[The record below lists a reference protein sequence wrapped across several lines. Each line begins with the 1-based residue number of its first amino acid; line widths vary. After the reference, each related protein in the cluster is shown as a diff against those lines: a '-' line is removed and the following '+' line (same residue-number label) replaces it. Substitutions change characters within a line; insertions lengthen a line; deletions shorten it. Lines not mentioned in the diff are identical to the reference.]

1 MVDMIRYYITVL
13 KGMPVL
19 APGILISH
27 DSTGVTKGGKEGKKK
42 RTRTKTFVWKLEN
55 EDKKEKL
62 KKLSPK
68 VWSLIFFNWKKTI
81 YKIA

>member
-42 RTRTKTFVWKLEN
+42 RTRTKTFV
-55 EDKKEKL
+55 
-62 KKLSPK
+62 
-68 VWSLIFFNWKKTI
+68 
-81 YKIA
+81 

>member
-27 DSTGVTKGGKEGKKK
+27 DSTGVTKGGKEEKKK
-42 RTRTKTFVWKLEN
+42 KEQEQKLLFEN
-55 EDKKEKL
+55 
-62 KKLSPK
+62 
-68 VWSLIFFNWKKTI
+68 
-81 YKIA
+81 